1 MGHTKL
7 GGYIIMTESNSR
19 YNIVYASDDGFAE
32 VMGVSILSLFENN
45 QKAEDIRITILDSG
59 ISDINKQKV
68 EEVCRRYHR
77 PLPRWIKATDIEE
90 HLEMSVKTDRGSIAQ
105 YARIFLTDIFDESVK
120 RVLYLDCDTL
130 IVDSVYELW
139 NIDLKGNTIAALK
152 DAFSKYYRKN
162 VDLESND
169 IMFNSGVMLINL
181 DKWRNDRV
189 EDKLASFI
197 KKKNGKVQQ
206 GDQGALNAILS
217 KNTQVLE
224 TKFNMVSIFYDLA
237 YKDILLY
244 RKPVDFYTIEEIN
257 SGKKNPVIVHYT
269 SSFYNRRPWIKE
281 SNHLMANN
289 WLAYK
294 LDSPWKSTD
303 LRFDNR
309 KGIKIMM
316 FTLYHKLPSSISL
329 RIAGFFQSYV
339 RPLKTYM
346 MER

>member
-1 MGHTKL
+1 
-7 GGYIIMTESNSR
+7 MTESNSR

-45 QKAEDIRITILDSG
+45 QEAEDIRITILDSG

-68 EEVCRRYHR
+68 EEVCQRYHR

-130 IVDSVYELW
+130 IVDSIYELW

-162 VDLESND
+162 VDLEPND

-206 GDQGALNAILS
+206 GDQGALNAVLS
-217 KNTQVLE
+217 KNTRVLE

-244 RKPVDFYTIEEIN
+244 RKPVDFYSIEEIN
-257 SGKKNPVIVHYT
+257 SGKKNPVIIHYT
-269 SSFYNRRPWIKE
+269 SSFYNRRPWIEKTSHPE
-281 SNHLMANN
+281 TRK
-289 WLAYK
+289 WRKYK
-294 LDSPWKSTD
+294 AQSPWSGSILMK
-303 LRFDNR
+303 DNR
-309 KGIKIMM
+309 RGIAKFIYY
-316 FTLYHKLPSSISL
+316 LYRFSPKKVILIL
-329 RIAGFFQSYV
+329 FGVFQVYV
-339 RPLKTYM
+339 RPMKQRYLK
-346 MER
+346 

>member
-1 MGHTKL
+1 
-7 GGYIIMTESNSR
+7 
-19 YNIVYASDDGFAE
+19 
-32 VMGVSILSLFENN
+32 
-45 QKAEDIRITILDSG
+45 
-59 ISDINKQKV
+59 
-68 EEVCRRYHR
+68 
-77 PLPRWIKATDIEE
+77 
-90 HLEMSVKTDRGSIAQ
+90 MSVKTDRGSIAQ

-169 IMFNSGVMLINL
+169 IMFNLGVMLINL

-206 GDQGALNAILS
+206 GDQGALNAVLS

-294 LDSPWKSTD
+294 LDSLWKSTD